1 MKYLLILIVLFS
13 ACSTQKKC
21 NRHIKRL
28 NELGCLKRD
37 TITKYDTIK
46 GFQYDTIVRFDTLS
60 HSDTLIV
67 VKDGVK
73 VQTIIKWKDRI
84 IEQSILK
91 RDTIIKNQFI
101 NDIVVETKEVVA
113 WWVKFVI
120 LMLVIACLLL
130 IFRK

>member
-1 MKYLLILIVLFS
+1 MKYFIIISVLIFS
-13 ACSTQKKC
+13 CSTQKKC
-21 NRHIKRL
+21 NRHINRL
-28 NELGCLKRD
+28 DKLGCLKRD

-73 VQTIIKWKDRI
+73 VQTIIKWKNRI

-91 RDTIIKNQFI
+91 RDTIIKNQFV
-101 NDIVVETKEVVA
+101 NDIVVETKEVQS
-113 WWVKFVI
+113 WWVKWVF
-120 LMLVIACLLL
+120 LMMIVACLLL